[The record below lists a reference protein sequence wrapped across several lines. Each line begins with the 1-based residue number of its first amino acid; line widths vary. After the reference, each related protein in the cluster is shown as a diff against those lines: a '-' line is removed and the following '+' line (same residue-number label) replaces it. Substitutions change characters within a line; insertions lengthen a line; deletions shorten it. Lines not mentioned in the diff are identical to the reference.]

1 MKPNMV
7 KVRASTVARMPD
19 APSIAQLMTLRAK
32 KLATTKELKAK
43 AMTLGHLR
51 RLYDMAKAEMRAANF
66 IFDSQLFRHVGRFC
80 YCGIDPVTNE
90 TLWIDEVRGAVLWI
104 PFYETELEMEF
115 DANEACTDPKF
126 RYRKYIYRQL
136 RGLTIS

>member
-1 MKPNMV
+1 MKPTKT
-7 KVRASTVARMPD
+7 KVRSSTVERMPD
-19 APSIAQLMTLRAK
+19 APTLAQLMVMRAK
-32 KLATTKELKAK
+32 LLVQTKEWKRR
-43 AMTLGHLR
+43 AMCTGHLS
-51 RLYDMAKAEMRAANF
+51 RLYAQAKAEMRASNF

-90 TLWIDEVRGAVLWI
+90 TLWIDEVRGVVLWI

-115 DANEACTDPKF
+115 DANEACVDPKF

-136 RGLTIS
+136 RPLTIS

>member
-1 MKPNMV
+1 MKPTAG
-7 KVRASTVARMPD
+7 KVRASTIARMPD
-19 APSIAQLMTLRAK
+19 APSLAQIMTMRAK
-32 KLATTKELKAK
+32 LLAQTKEWKRRALC
-43 AMTLGHLR
+43 TGQLS
-51 RLYDMAKAEMRAANF
+51 RLYTQAKAEMRAANF

-115 DANEACTDPKF
+115 DANTASVDPKF
-126 RYRKYIYRQL
+126 RYRKYLYRQL